1 MIKIYNEK
9 SYDVDKILGRENG
22 GVSDDILRSVKEI
35 LEDVRLNKDKAL
47 FAYTEKFDKVKLE
60 SLEVSSEEIEK
71 AFAEV
76 DEDFKKTLEIAKEN
90 IETYHKNQ
98 VKKGYEIKKEGGV
111 VLGQKVIPLN
121 RVGIYVPGGT
131 AAYPSTVLMNA
142 IPAKIAGVKEIV
154 MVTPPLKDGSI
165 TKEILVAAKIAG
177 VDKIYKVGG
186 AQAIGALAYGTE
198 SIKRVDKITGPG
210 NVFVATA
217 KREVFGLC
225 DIDMIAGPSEIL
237 VIADDKASPVCLAG
251 DLLSQAEHD
260 RLAQAVLITTSLPLA
275 NEVAKE
281 IEVQLKKL
289 PREEIARVSIENNSK
304 IFIVDSIEKG
314 IELSNEIAPEHLE
327 MCVENPF
334 DYLPLILNAGSIFLG
349 YNTPEALGDYL
360 AGTNHTLPTSGT
372 ARFAS
377 PLSVD
382 DYVKKS
388 SYIYYTKEELQKVQR
403 RIEDFANREGL
414 FAHANS
420 VTNRFKK

>member
-1 MIKIYNEK
+1 M
-9 SYDVDKILGRENG
+9 
-22 GVSDDILRSVKEI
+22 
-35 LEDVRLNKDKAL
+35 
-47 FAYTEKFDKVKLE
+47 
-60 SLEVSSEEIEK
+60 
-71 AFAEV
+71 
-76 DEDFKKTLEIAKEN
+76 
-90 IETYHKNQ
+90 
-98 VKKGYEIKKEGGV
+98 
-111 VLGQKVIPLN
+111 
-121 RVGIYVPGGT
+121 
-131 AAYPSTVLMNA
+131 
-142 IPAKIAGVKEIV
+142 
-154 MVTPPLKDGSI
+154 
-165 TKEILVAAKIAG
+165 AAKIAG